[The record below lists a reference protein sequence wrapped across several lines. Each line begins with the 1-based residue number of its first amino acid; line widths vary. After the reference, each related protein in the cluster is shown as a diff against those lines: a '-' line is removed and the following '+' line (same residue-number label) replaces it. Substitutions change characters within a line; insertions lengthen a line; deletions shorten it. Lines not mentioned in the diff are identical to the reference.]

1 MSATAALFALLCAWL
16 VIGIMSCFVMTRR
29 GHDPWSWGVLGAL
42 LGPLVIPLALAAT
55 RRDRET
61 SRLVETW
68 HTGQVGR
75 GPISALVGVDGS
87 VEAAAAACTV
97 IELFGPRLGHLTLGT
112 VTDLEAAASASAAR
126 AGIELGG
133 TSDARTPRDVCRR
146 FRSRHDPAR
155 RENQPHALLDYAL
168 DHDIDLL
175 AVGSHGR
182 GLSKAVLGSVAARL
196 VQQQDV
202 PVLVVGSGMPRSTRT
217 TFRSAGDRSRR

>member
-1 MSATAALFALLCAWL
+1 MSATTALFALLCAWL

-112 VTDLEAAASASAAR
+112 VTDLEAAASASAHGQALSSEAR
-126 AGIELGG
+126 AMLEHPATYVG
-133 TSDARTPRDVCRR
+133 D
-146 FRSRHDPAR
+146 FDPDTILLAG
-155 RENQPHALLDYAL
+155 EPAHALLDYAL

-202 PVLVVGSGMPRSTRT
+202 PVLVVGSGMPRS
-217 TFRSAGDRSRR
+217 ARRKSSFCR